1 MPLIEAAPDALAKVY
16 AKGLFEAAEK
26 QAGGAEGVLGELE
39 DILELARANDDFS
52 EVLASRLID
61 ADKRDAALVRLF
73 EGRVSAHTL
82 SFLRLLNRKGRL
94 GHLAPITG
102 ALDAIVQERFGR
114 VEVDVFTSAP
124 IAQAEMASIRARLTD
139 ALGKEVVLHPY
150 TDSSMI
156 GGIKLR
162 MGDQLIDASVRAD
175 LSRLRDRLLG
185 QTGTVRARSKDIL
198 SQD

>member
-39 DILELARANDDFS
+39 DILEMARNNKDFS

-61 ADKRDAALVRLF
+61 ADKRDASLVRLF
-73 EGRVSAHTL
+73 KGRVSEHTL

-114 VEVDVFTSAP
+114 VEVDVFTAAP
-124 IAQAEMASIRARLTD
+124 IGQSEMDTIRNRLTET
-139 ALGKEVVLHPY
+139 LGKQVVLHPY

-156 GGIKLR
+156 GGVKLR
-162 MGDQLIDASVRAD
+162 MGDQLIDASVRAE
-175 LSRLRDRLLG
+175 LNRMRDRLLG
-185 QTGTVRARSKDIL
+185 QSGSVRARAKDIL
-198 SQD
+198 DQG

>member
-114 VEVDVFTSAP
+114 VEVDVFTAAP

>member
-26 QAGGAEGVLGELE
+26 QAGRAEGVLGELE

-114 VEVDVFTSAP
+114 VEVDVFTAAP